1 MHITY
6 VAPLQSGDCRGAQR
20 FERAG
25 KIELSNYGETFP
37 VQKLCDEFVSFFAHK
52 NFILKEIFR
61 T

>member
-25 KIELSNYGETFP
+25 KIELSNYGLRPF
-37 VQKLCDEFVSFFAHK
+37 QCK
-52 NFILKEIFR
+52 NYVMNL
-61 T
+61 